1 MVNYCLMF
9 TSRRD
14 IVLWGFRNN
23 GKKGNKMPKQRV
35 LVLNSDWCKGC
46 GICAAF
52 CPKEALKI
60 VNEKAQLVNSE
71 ACVLC
76 GQCELRCP
84 DYAIFLSEAE
94 GEEMQWVKPY

>member
-1 MVNYCLMF
+1 MA
-9 TSRRD
+9 
-14 IVLWGFRNN
+14 
-23 GKKGNKMPKQRV
+23 KQMV

-52 CPKEALKI
+52 CPKNALAI
-60 VNEKAQLVNSE
+60 VEEKARLVNPD

-84 DYAIFLSEAE
+84 DYAIYLVN
-94 GEEMQWVKPY
+94 EEE